1 MASQALCLLGEKKKL
16 ETQISKF
23 NQGLHRTRLSHAGR
37 FTLPS
42 SRRVLSC
49 WVTFQRPW
57 FMGTMSPFCLDALA
71 SCCQVQRFHFKYR
84 MFSSSVITHSCLTTR
99 LQEAGCCTLPW
110 SCLRPK
116 HNIFRFQES
125 VKGHRL
131 VEFKIFFQLSSR
143 PTESVLNARRKGQQ
157 VNRVA
162 LKMLF
167 LEMTEFDVWSSPPPS
182 F

>member
-23 NQGLHRTRLSHAGR
+23 NQGLHRTQLSHAGR

-57 FMGTMSPFCLDALA
+57 FVGTMSPFCLDALA
-71 SCCQVQRFHFKYR
+71 SCCQVQRFHFKYQI
-84 MFSSSVITHSCLTTR
+84 FSSSVITRSCLTTR

-131 VEFKIFFQLSSR
+131 VEFKIFFPIKFQTYRVSFECEKKGTASER
-143 PTESVLNARRKGQQ
+143 SCSKNA
-157 VNRVA
+157 V
-162 LKMLF
+162 
-167 LEMTEFDVWSSPPPS
+167 S
-182 F
+182 

>member
-1 MASQALCLLGEKKKL
+1 M
-16 ETQISKF
+16 
-23 NQGLHRTRLSHAGR
+23 TRLSDAGK

-42 SRRVLSC
+42 GRRVLSC
-49 WVTFQRPW
+49 WVTFQR
-57 FMGTMSPFCLDALA
+57 FMGTTSPLCLDALV

-84 MFSSSVITHSCLTTR
+84 MFSSSVITCSCLTTR
-99 LQEAGCCTLPW
+99 VQEAECWTLPR

-125 VKGHRL
+125 VKGHLL

-143 PTESVLNARRKGQQ
+143 PTESVLNVRRKGQQ

-162 LKMLF
+162 LKKLF
-167 LEMTEFDVWSSPPPS
+167 LEMTELDVWSSPPPS

>member
-1 MASQALCLLGEKKKL
+1 
-16 ETQISKF
+16 
-23 NQGLHRTRLSHAGR
+23 
-37 FTLPS
+37 
-42 SRRVLSC
+42 
-49 WVTFQRPW
+49 
-57 FMGTMSPFCLDALA
+57 
-71 SCCQVQRFHFKYR
+71 
-84 MFSSSVITHSCLTTR
+84 MFSSSIITHSCLTTR

-182 F
+182 FWIRKHLCEMGVQSPPSLKGQWERKRCGFFSAVIQRSKSECLISSGDSG